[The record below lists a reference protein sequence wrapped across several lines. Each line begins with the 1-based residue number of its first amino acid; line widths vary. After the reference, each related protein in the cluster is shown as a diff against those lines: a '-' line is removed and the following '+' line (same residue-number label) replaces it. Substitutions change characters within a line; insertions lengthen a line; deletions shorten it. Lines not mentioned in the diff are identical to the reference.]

1 MKKILVVLTAVLLVV
16 SLVGCNSDKS
26 ESIKK
31 SFEEAGWTVS
41 TVKADSEN
49 VLLDA
54 LLDSLLDE
62 EQREDLS
69 NYELIF
75 CKNGLKTALVIKF
88 PSASDLKDFLVTED
102 EDGKKDT
109 SAYDDAKED
118 GRINGNCLLLSTS
131 NDAKNLFK

>member
-26 ESIKK
+26 AGIKK
-31 SFEEAGWTVS
+31 SFEKAGWTVS

-49 VLLDA
+49 VLIDG

-69 NYELIF
+69 NYELMF
-75 CKNGLKTALVIKF
+75 CVNGLKAALIIKF

-131 NDAKNLFK
+131 NDAKKLFK